1 MFPRK
6 ILVLIMIAKSF
17 LTPKRELSYRLP
29 SLKLTNHPWKLMV
42 RRWSGFLSGCNF
54 ARCEPLSFREFF
66 FFAQMIPDSS
76 SAVVYITLHLGWAGL
91 LSYRESM
98 QNRFYCQLSC
108 GKKNCLV
115 EWKLYPLWNCCG
127 NRVMK
132 RDKVFFRFLLFIYRL
147 FFFLVAH
154 LDVCSSKDS
163 HPAQP
168 EMCAQRCFCLKNFRI
183 RLDSLVRYEFHWFN
197 SCRGRLRA
205 EKKVGVGGS
214 VFRAWKELPKCT
226 KWRE

>member
-1 MFPRK
+1 
-6 ILVLIMIAKSF
+6 
-17 LTPKRELSYRLP
+17 
-29 SLKLTNHPWKLMV
+29 
-42 RRWSGFLSGCNF
+42 
-54 ARCEPLSFREFF
+54 
-66 FFAQMIPDSS
+66 
-76 SAVVYITLHLGWAGL
+76 
-91 LSYRESM
+91 M

-132 RDKVFFRFLLFIYRL
+132 RDKVFFLFLLFIYRL

-183 RLDSLVRYEFHWFN
+183 RLDSLVRYEFHWFT

-226 KWRE
+226 KWCEYKYIYSIYTHITYHMIISRYYVCISWMAPNHYQTDCTFFGVQFTGQLTGSMLSNGFCGKHHGYSEMTLWIPEWKR